1 MNSELRQLRQ
11 ELMLEQAAVK
21 RRVSRAPS
29 TVGPV
34 DVDTEL
40 AHLIGVLARLFTTA
54 ADGAE

>member
-29 TVGPV
+29 TIPAG
-34 DVDTEL
+34 DNESEL
-40 AHLIGVLARLFTTA
+40 RDLIGLLASLFTEEA
-54 ADGAE
+54 